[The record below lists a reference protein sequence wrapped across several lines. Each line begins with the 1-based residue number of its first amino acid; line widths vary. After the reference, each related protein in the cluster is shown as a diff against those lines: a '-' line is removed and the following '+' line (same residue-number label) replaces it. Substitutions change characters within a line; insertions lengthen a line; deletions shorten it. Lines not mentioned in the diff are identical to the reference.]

1 MHRFGEIAV
10 DLSSIKCYY
19 YYMDYNAFIT
29 VAFTHGIPA
38 QPLRAVQSWVEK
50 EIAWHHHAGD
60 RIMPNWDMGFAELAD
75 ITTAEQ
81 GFQRLKHSCWMWQL
95 EGARKYKKWLKNPDR
110 EGKGFYRW
118 VLKTYYLCQ

>member
-1 MHRFGEIAV
+1 
-10 DLSSIKCYY
+10 
-19 YYMDYNAFIT
+19 MDYNAFIT

-38 QPLRAVQSWVEK
+38 EPLRVVQTWVEK
-50 EIAWHHHAGD
+50 EMACYHDAGD
-60 RIMPNWDMGFAELAD
+60 RIMPNWDMGFAELGD

-81 GFQRLKHSCWMWQL
+81 GFQRLKHCCWMWQL